1 MGAPLHLGP
10 EAYARLLMESFMSS
24 FFDQD
29 VEGNS
34 NGLCYI
40 NKCIFHCVSRLAT
53 PTNSHRQPR
62 L

>member
-1 MGAPLHLGP
+1 
-10 EAYARLLMESFMSS
+10 MSS

-29 VEGNS
+29 LEGNS